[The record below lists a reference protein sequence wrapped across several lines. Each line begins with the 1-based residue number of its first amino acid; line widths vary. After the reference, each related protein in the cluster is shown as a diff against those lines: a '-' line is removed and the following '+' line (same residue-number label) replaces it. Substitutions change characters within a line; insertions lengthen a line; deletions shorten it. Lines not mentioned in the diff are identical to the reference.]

1 MTDLVPTA
9 STDQEMH
16 LVAPRRSV
24 GQHLS
29 DLWDYRELLR
39 QLVRRELKV
48 KYKGSALGFAW
59 SLLNPAAMAG
69 IYYLVFVRFLGN
81 AQPDFHIW
89 ILSGLLIWQFFAS
102 SLLGGAVS
110 VVGNSYLV
118 GKVRFPREVLPLA
131 AVGASLVHFFLQLGV
146 LFVIAFTTRYDLDWA
161 WLPMIV
167 PALVVCVVLASGLA
181 ILLSTVNVYAR
192 DTQHLLELLLQI
204 WFWLSCVIVS
214 YAGVNGKLTG
224 DGAPS
229 GLLLVNPMTSIV
241 ITMQR
246 AIYGRQ
252 GLSEVSPGPYLPDG
266 SIWWYLRNLAPVAAA
281 AVLIVVVAIRVFD
294 RAEGNFA
301 EML

>member
-1 MTDLVPTA
+1 MTDTA
-9 STDQEMH
+9 RPSASDQEMH

-24 GQHLS
+24 ARHLT
-29 DLWDYRELLR
+29 DLWEYRELLR

-59 SLLNPAAMAG
+59 SLFNPAAMAG
-69 IYYLVFVRFLGN
+69 IYYVVFVKFLGN
-81 AQPDFHIW
+81 PQPDFHIW
-89 ILSGLLIWQFFAS
+89 ILSGLLIWQFFAT
-102 SLLGGAVS
+102 SLIGGALS

-131 AVGASLVHFFLQLGV
+131 AVGAALVHFFLQLGV
-146 LFVIAFTTRYDLDWA
+146 LFVIALASRYELDWA
-161 WLPMIV
+161 WLPMMV

-181 ILLSTVNVYAR
+181 ILFSTVNVYAR
-192 DTQHLLELLLQI
+192 DTQHLLELVLQI

-214 YAGVNGKLTG
+214 YAGIGNNLRQ
-224 DGAPS
+224 DGVAS
-229 GLLLVNPMTSIV
+229 GVLLINPMTSVV

-246 AIYGRQ
+246 AIYGSQ
-252 GLSEVSPGPYLPDG
+252 GVPEYLPDG
-266 SIWWYLRNLAPVAAA
+266 SALWYLRNLAPVFVV
-281 AVLIVVVAIRVFD
+281 AVAIVVFAIRVFD